1 MNIKSLYYT
10 FFQFQDQ
17 FRIDFDFFKEFKL
30 DWFPIENIF
39 CACIVMIKV
48 QFDWEMMPKLQW
60 IVDEVWKKNDNNS
73 SSFQFELINIK
84 KKRK

>member
-1 MNIKSLYYT
+1 MQTTDLFYSKMNIQSLYYT

-39 CACIVMIKV
+39 CACILMIKE
-48 QFDWEMMPKLQW
+48 QFDWEMMPKLQ
-60 IVDEVWKKNDNNS
+60 
-73 SSFQFELINIK
+73 
-84 KKRK
+84 